1 MTHRSY
7 VVEIIAQQR
16 LVVRVSTILY
26 YFMRTTYRTLAAEV
40 GKALLGNDDVY
51 IMFGRVYVAAHRNDG
66 TNLATLGNRRRSEDR
81 YVAIA
86 LIVARTTNTIH

>member
-26 YFMRTTYRTLAAEV
+26 YLMRTTYRTLAAEV

-51 IMFGRVYVAAHRNDG
+51 IMFGGVYVAAHRNDG
-66 TNLATLGNRRRSEDR
+66 TNLATLGNRRCSEDG

-86 LIVARTTNTIH
+86 LIVA